1 MGGQGDRG
9 AAGGRV
15 LSPARCNSPPIVSG
29 RHPHRLFFSSVL
41 ITTPPAPVNTSGFQ
55 PPRERL
61 VEKGYHAR
69 DIGTALQ
76 NCARNC
82 APSAA
87 TTPHPALP
95 HADAWH
101 SASSPS
107 TLPLLGQSPFPSPSP
122 CPVPVPRPN
131 PDHNDLVP
139 HAPWHESRITS
150 LGMRRRSSGSSQD
163 GDLSPV
169 EAPHVNSLLTP
180 LALDSRASA
189 PTSPSP
195 SSLDRR
201 RSSDKRSGPARS
213 RRSSNVNWKPSE
225 LRDASIDSP
234 SRIAHSTSSPALLP
248 ANGAPAKEMD
258 KDQESRFIGRRPR
271 LRSPWAI
278 TFTTLITS
286 ILGIAFLV
294 AVLHSSVTRQ
304 LDPKGCRMSYMRP
317 GYARLSDFDTEHTR
331 FASKYS
337 LYLYREQGVEHGT
350 KVPPGIDGVLGR
362 VANLSRRRS
371 RAFPSSSSPA
381 TQGATSRSGPSPPRP
396 QTTFTRCCSTTSR
409 R

>member
-1 MGGQGDRG
+1 MGGQGTGG
-9 AAGGRV
+9 AAGRV
-15 LSPARCNSPPIVSG
+15 LSPAPVHARCNSPPIVSS
-29 RHPHRLFFSSVL
+29 RHPHRLFFPSVL
-41 ITTPPAPVNTSGFQ
+41 ITRRPRRSTPRASSLPVSGSSRSDTTPGTSALPSRTAPEIVPP
-55 PPRERL
+55 PPRSS
-61 VEKGYHAR
+61 
-69 DIGTALQ
+69 TA
-76 NCARNC
+76 
-82 APSAA
+82 
-87 TTPHPALP
+87 P

-122 CPVPVPRPN
+122 SPCPVPVPRPN
-131 PDHNDLVP
+131 PDYHDLVP

-234 SRIAHSTSSPALLP
+234 SRTAHSTSSPALLP

-278 TFTTLITS
+278 TFTTLVTS
-286 ILGIAFLV
+286 ILGIAFLA

-317 GYARLSDFDTEHTR
+317 GYARLNDFDTEHTR

-350 KVPPGIDGVLGR
+350 KVPLGIDVGFFWG
-362 VANLSRRRS
+362 
-371 RAFPSSSSPA
+371 
-381 TQGATSRSGPSPPRP
+381 
-396 QTTFTRCCSTTSR
+396 CC
-409 R
+409 